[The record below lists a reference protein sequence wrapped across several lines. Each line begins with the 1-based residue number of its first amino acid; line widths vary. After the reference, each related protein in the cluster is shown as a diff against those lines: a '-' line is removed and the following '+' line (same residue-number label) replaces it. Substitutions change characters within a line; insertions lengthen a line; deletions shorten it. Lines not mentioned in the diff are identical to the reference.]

1 MRALASYI
9 LSSRPQAIAVTTV
22 FGFLALVIP
31 PAAYIL
37 SGVPIAL
44 VTLRIG
50 TVAGSQVMLGALI
63 VLVAGLLLF
72 GLPPGLALGLLVGI
86 WLPVAFC
93 AYSLRRHES
102 QTALLLAAAGIA
114 AAYAGLLHALTDDV
128 TEWWRGQLQPQLQQL
143 FSEHP
148 ELSAE
153 QVLEGVMPYVNGMV
167 AAGLVLSLTI
177 TVLLARWLQAMLF
190 NPGGFGEEF
199 RALAVPRWLVVATVA
214 CLAGAVLLEGALAGW
229 LRDLVFVGMTVFLFQ
244 GLALC
249 HLLVKVRGWAGHWL
263 WFMYA
268 LLIFL
273 PQFIL
278 FLASVG
284 FADAWL
290 RRGRVDPL
298 GNGSDSTGGDDD
310 KGPDGKN
317 E

>member
-1 MRALASYI
+1 MRALARYI
-9 LSSRPQAIAVTTV
+9 LSSRPQAIAVTTA
-22 FGFLALVIP
+22 FGLLALVIP
-31 PAAYIL
+31 PAAYIF

-50 TVAGSQVMLGALI
+50 AGAGLQVMLGALI
-63 VLVAGLLLF
+63 VLVAALLLF
-72 GLPPGLALGLLVGI
+72 GLPPALALGLLLGI
-86 WLPVAFC
+86 WLPIAFC
-93 AYSLRRHES
+93 AYNLRRYES
-102 QTALLLAAAGIA
+102 QTALLLAAAAIA
-114 AAYAGLLHALTDDV
+114 AGYAGLLHAVTGDV
-128 TEWWRGQLQPQLQQL
+128 TEWWRAQLQPQLQQL

-167 AAGLVLSLTI
+167 AAGLVFSLTV

-199 RALAVPRWLVVATVA
+199 RALVVPRWLVVATVV
-214 CLAGAVLLEGALAGW
+214 CLAGAVLLDGALAGW

-290 RRGRVDPL
+290 RRGRIGPL
-298 GNGSDSTGGDDD
+298 VNGSDSTGDDSDKGSDD
-310 KGPDGKN
+310 K
-317 E
+317 